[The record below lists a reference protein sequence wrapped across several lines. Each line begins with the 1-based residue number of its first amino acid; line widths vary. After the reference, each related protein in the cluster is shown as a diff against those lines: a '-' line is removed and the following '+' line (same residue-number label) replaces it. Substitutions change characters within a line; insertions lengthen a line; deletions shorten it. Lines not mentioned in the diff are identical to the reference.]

1 MISKRK
7 ICVSIISAF
16 ALCALVAVAFVLGFT
31 FAENKRSNLPSDSA
45 NASVVGDG
53 KTWTDSTANTYYI
66 SSEDDLFKFRNSVNN
81 GTTYADCTVYLTKSF
96 TLTGTWVPI
105 GNTGTEG
112 STFKGTFDGQSFTI
126 SSESQTSG
134 LYIKNE
140 SYAGF
145 FGYSYGMTV
154 KNLNLEWINFN
165 GSYVGGVVA
174 YARSGTTTIQNCSV
188 VTDYM
193 YSSNTGGIIGYAYN
207 GSNLVMSGCNVTIA
221 GTTFGT
227 SGHTGGLAGCLYN
240 YTGTV
245 SISDC
250 NVSTA
255 SYDCS
260 ISGTNAV
267 GGAIGYLYLSN
278 SPATLNIQNVNIDA
292 TRVCNKLNSSANY
305 VGGLIGYMYAR
316 YDVPVTISGCNVK
329 VDTISNTSYVGGF
342 IGYVE
347 GYYSNADDKIAQYT
361 NNTVNFVNIEL
372 KASASTSY
380 CGGFIGYNNKASRFE
395 NCRVLKFS
403 STNGGIYSEYK
414 GTSSSTLCIGG
425 FIGYIQST
433 GSSVALNQEFVSCE
447 VNINNNTS
455 GSAIR
460 AYGNT
465 SNKSTS
471 NSASVSASSSSTTY
485 AGGFVGYDNSV
496 KTTFSKCILKS
507 TNTKQTVYAYSY
519 PSAYA
524 STTSSTTSHTAT
536 ASWGS
541 SAYAGGLVAYATN
554 SSQIL
559 TVDNCEIEGLSS
571 EYGII
576 ANASAT
582 GSASASAGSTSYTK
596 SGSAYSGGLI
606 GYDSGTLNCSN
617 TSLKLTGSQGGINGS
632 NYTHGSSYCYTYVGG
647 LVGWLN
653 VAKSISNVSIETS
666 KITSYSS
673 NDSSGSYM
681 YSYCGGAIGYL
692 SNATCAIDNVFVS
705 GDVLSTGDYSDY
717 YDSSSKSWKYRYGY
731 VYVGGII
738 GCKNGSGGTISD
750 CLVTSTNIK
759 CGHKSGSNAY
769 VGGIVG
775 TGTTTVT
782 RCGVISG
789 TIYGYYTSLFGRN
802 VTANNSFGKAY
813 LSAYSNSTS
822 YATIASGNSSNV
834 YATTGSATWTSSDD
848 AEALMKTR
856 STFEGKSYF
865 TEGWTMSDSQNYNG
879 YPTIIVTCT
888 PVDASS
894 GDISIDYSN
903 RVNYSFATQRFSSN
917 KLVANQFGIKG
928 QLTISDNSNYLLPGM
943 VTVQLNGANDYIL
956 SKTTDIV
963 NLGYAWLKYKYN
975 NNLTIDVEICR
986 GDSSLQNQTYTFIY
1000 NFHTFTE
1007 TGEGF
1012 IINKKDYKLNQSNNT
1027 YTVTYEVQYKGGYF
1041 PKFREVHNDWSFISD
1056 KAGDSLNNGTCIYN
1070 YTFENGLLKL
1080 NIIGWCDAGV
1090 YPAFEIGSYA
1100 SSFNQT
1106 KNIAVTSNTGE
1117 ISVKTV
1123 YDGINATTFITPV
1136 GNQHIHSIT
1145 IDNQYEMQIEYYRGA
1160 IYRAGGAFSIEYSAK
1175 EYDNTLTLSFE
1186 KIYQEIK
1193 ITVLLTSGKENST
1206 LKEPLS
1212 ASSGTKVNGVVVKAQ
1227 TGGEARIVGNNIESG
1242 DVADD
1247 EQVVLVAVAY
1257 TGYEF
1262 AGWVASDGSDIANA
1276 DKASIRLTK
1285 AEALN
1290 KIFIAQFVK
1299 IQTNEKVNDTLDN
1312 TNGEFL

>member
-1 MISKRK
+1 MVSKRK

-16 ALCALVAVAFVLGFT
+16 ALCALIAVAFVLGFT

-81 GTTYADCTVYLTKSF
+81 GKTFADCTVYLTKSF
-96 TLTGTWVPI
+96 TLSGTWVPI
-105 GNTGTEG
+105 GNTGTES
-112 STFKGTFDGQSFTI
+112 STFKGTFDGQDFTI

-134 LYIKNE
+134 LYIKSE

-145 FGYSYGMTV
+145 FGYSFGMTV
-154 KNLNLEWINFN
+154 KNLNLEWTNFN
-165 GSYVGGVVA
+165 GGYVGGVVA
-174 YARSGTTTIQNCSV
+174 YASSGTTTIQNCSV

-193 YSSNTGGIIGYAYN
+193 YSGNTGGIIGYAYN
-207 GSNLVMSGCNVTIA
+207 GSSLVMSGCNVTIA

-227 SGHTGGLAGCLYN
+227 SGYTGGLAGYLYN

-255 SYDCS
+255 SYDCG
-260 ISGTNAV
+260 ISGTSAV
-267 GGAIGYLYLSN
+267 GGAIGYLYLYN
-278 SPATLNIQNVNIDA
+278 SPATLTIQNVNVYA
-292 TRVCNKLNSSANY
+292 KSVCNKSNSSATY

-316 YDVPVTISGCNVK
+316 YNVPVAINDCNVK
-329 VDTISNTSYVGGF
+329 VDTISNTRYLGGF

-347 GYYSNADDKIAQYT
+347 GGYSNADDKIAQYT

-372 KASASTSY
+372 KAGTSIYTSY
-380 CGGFIGYNNKASRFE
+380 CGGFIGKNYKASRFE

-403 STNGGIYSEYK
+403 TTNGGIYSEYK
-414 GTSSSTLCIGG
+414 GTSGSTLYIGG
-425 FIGYIQST
+425 FIGYIQNT
-433 GSSVALNQEFVSCE
+433 GSSVTLNQEFVSCE

-465 SNKSTS
+465 SNSSTS
-471 NSASVSASSSSTTY
+471 DSASVSAGSSSTTY
-485 AGGFVGYDNSV
+485 AGGFVGYDDSS

-507 TNTKQTVYAYSY
+507 TNTAQTVYAYSY
-519 PSAYA
+519 PYAYA
-524 STTSSTTSHTAT
+524 QTTSSSTSHTAT
-536 ASWGS
+536 VSYGS
-541 SAYAGGLVAYATN
+541 TAYAGGLVAYASN

-559 TVDNCEIEGLSS
+559 TVDNCAIEGLSS
-571 EYGII
+571 EYGIR
-576 ANASAT
+576 ANASAN
-582 GSASASAGSTSYTK
+582 GSARASAGSTSSTK

-606 GYDSGTLNCSN
+606 GYDNGTLNCSN
-617 TSLKLTGSQGGINGS
+617 TSLKLTGSSAGVDGY
-632 NYTHGSSYCYTYVGG
+632 NYTYGSSNCNTYVGG
-647 LVGWLN
+647 LAGYLN
-653 VAKSISNVSIETS
+653 VATSISNVSIDAN

-673 NDSSGSYM
+673 NNYSASYM
-681 YSYCGGAIGYL
+681 RSYCGGVIGYL
-692 SNATCAIDNVFVS
+692 NNATCAIDNVFVS
-705 GDVLSTGDYSDY
+705 GDVLSTRDY
-717 YDSSSKSWKYRYGY
+717 YDSIYGY

-738 GCKNGSGGTISD
+738 GYKNSSGGTISD

-759 CGHKSGSNAY
+759 CGHQSSSDAY
-769 VGGIVG
+769 AGGIVG
-775 TGTTTVT
+775 TGSTTVT

-789 TIYGYYTSLFGRN
+789 TIYGYNASLFGTN
-802 VTANNSFGKAY
+802 VSANNSFGKAY
-813 LSAYSNSTS
+813 LYANSSS
-822 YATIASGNSSNV
+822 YAKIANGNSSNV
-834 YATTGSATWTSSDD
+834 YSTTGSATLTSSDD

-888 PVDASS
+888 PVGASS
-894 GDISIDYSN
+894 GDISNNFSN

-917 KLVANQFGIKG
+917 TLVADQFGIKG

-943 VTVQLNGANDYIL
+943 VTLQLNGANDYIL
-956 SKTTDIV
+956 SKTTDFV
-963 NLGYAWLKYKYN
+963 KLDYAWLKYKYN
-975 NNLTIDVEICR
+975 NNLTIDVEIYR

-1012 IINKKDYKLNQSNNT
+1012 IINSKDYKLNQSNNT

-1070 YTFENGLLKL
+1070 YTFESGLLKL

-1090 YPAFEIGSYA
+1090 FPAFEIGSYA

-1206 LKEPLS
+1206 LKEPIS
-1212 ASSGTKVNGVVVKAQ
+1212 ASSGAKVNGVVVKAQ

-1299 IQTNEKVNDTLDN
+1299 ISTNEKINDTLDN